1 MLQWMN
7 FEDVMPMEV
16 LVAQFCPTLWDP
28 MDARPRPLPVSSVH
42 GIIETGILELVV
54 ILFSRGDPGSPAL

>member
-28 MDARPRPLPVSSVH
+28 MDAPPP
-42 GIIETGILELVV
+42 
-54 ILFSRGDPGSPAL
+54 PPPPAPASLLCPWNY